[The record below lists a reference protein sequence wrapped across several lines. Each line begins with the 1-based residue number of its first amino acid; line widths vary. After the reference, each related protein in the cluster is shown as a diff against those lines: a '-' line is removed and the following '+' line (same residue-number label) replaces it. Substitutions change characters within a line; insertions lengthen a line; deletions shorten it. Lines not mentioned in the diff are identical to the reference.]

1 MTALQQP
8 SGQRPAEA
16 PPLALVKRLVA
27 DDLAAVNSLILERLQ
42 SEVTLIPELA
52 RHLIAAGGK
61 RVRPTLT
68 LLAARLCGYEGDRH
82 IALATSVE
90 FIHTA
95 TLLHDDVVDES
106 DLRRGRSTANSLWG
120 NKAPVLVGDFLFSR
134 AFQLMVGDGNI
145 KVLDILANASAVIA
159 EGEVA
164 QLLTAGDVQTSE
176 AAYHDVIRAKTAA
189 LFQAA
194 CRIGAVVA
202 DRPAAEEEALATF
215 GEELGIAFQL
225 VDDALDYSARE
236 ALLGKTIGDD
246 FREGKASLPVLLAY
260 GKGSP
265 KERAFWE
272 RVIGEPAG
280 QQEGDLAE
288 AQRLLARHGTLDAT
302 LARAREAGQRARS
315 ALEMFE
321 RSAWRDALEEIVDFS
336 VARAY

>member
-8 SGQRPAEA
+8 SGHPPAEA
-16 PPLALVKRLVA
+16 PPLGLVKRLVA

-68 LLAARLCGYEGDRH
+68 LLSARLCGYAGDRH

-145 KVLDILANASAVIA
+145 RVLDILANASAVIA

-164 QLLTAGDVQTSE
+164 QLLTAGDVRTTE
-176 AAYHDVIRAKTAA
+176 AAYYDVIRAKTAA

-202 DRPAAEEEALATF
+202 ERPAAEEEALATF

-260 GKGSP
+260 AKASP
-265 KERAFWE
+265 RERAFWE
-272 RVIGEPAG
+272 RVIGEPEG
-280 QQEGDLAE
+280 QREGDLAE

-302 LARAREAGQRARS
+302 LARAREAGQRARA
-315 ALEMFE
+315 ALEVFQP
-321 RSAWRDALEEIVDFS
+321 SPWRDGLEEILDFS
-336 VARAY
+336 IARAY